1 MSHLTTPSVISGPN
15 GIVLSDEFVSSEV
28 TWKTRVADYMELSK
42 AKIAV
47 MVLITVAVGYL
58 LGSRNEVDWFR
69 LFHALLGIG
78 LIAASSCAL
87 NQWYEISTD
96 LLMPRTK
103 DRPLPAGRI
112 KPNEALVFAALTG
125 IYGAVHLMLFV
136 NITTMLLTLCT
147 LVMYVAIY
155 TPLKRRTSFCTAI
168 GAVPGAFPPVL
179 GWAASGQPLGW
190 DAFWLFS
197 LMFLWQFPHF
207 FAIAWMYRE
216 QYTQAGLWMLP
227 DGIPKRYVTGFLAVT
242 YAIILLPVSLLPQ
255 QFGMTGTFFFW
266 TTLLFGLA
274 YIAYSIRFLL
284 NETRKTA
291 RALLFCSLFYLPVV
305 LTTLT
310 WNHLSRLNAYTVA
323 SLEQTETD
331 LQQ

>member
-1 MSHLTTPSVISGPN
+1 MSHLTTPSIISQSSTMTLPN
-15 GIVLSDEFVSSEV
+15 KIGAEGL
-28 TWKTRVADYMELSK
+28 TWKTRVADYLELSK

-47 MVLITVAVGYL
+47 MVLLTVAVGYL
-58 LGSRNEVDWFR
+58 LGSRDQVDWIR
-69 LFHALLGIG
+69 LFNALLGVG

-112 KPNEALVFAALTG
+112 KPNEALIFAALTG
-125 IYGAVHLMLFV
+125 TGGAIHLMLFV

-147 LVMYVAIY
+147 LVMYVGIY

-179 GWAASGQPLGW
+179 GWTAAGQPLGW

-216 QYTQAGLWMLP
+216 QYAKAGLWMLP
-227 DGIPKRYVTGFLAVT
+227 NGIPKRYVTGFLAAT

-255 QFGMTGTFFFW
+255 QFGMTGHLFFW

-274 YIAYSIRFLL
+274 YIAYSVRFLL

-291 RALLFCSLFYLPVV
+291 RSLLFCSLFYLPLV

-310 WNHLSRLNAYTVA
+310 WNHLSLISNYTVA
-323 SLEQTETD
+323 SIDHTETE
-331 LQQ
+331 

>member
-1 MSHLTTPSVISGPN
+1 VSHLTTPSIISQPGTIALSN
-15 GIVLSDEFVSSEV
+15 GIGAGEL
-28 TWKTRVADYMELSK
+28 TWKTRLADYLELSK

-47 MVLITVAVGYL
+47 MVLVTVAVGYL
-58 LGSRNEVDWFR
+58 LGSRNQVDWLR
-69 LFHALLGIG
+69 LFNALLGIG

-112 KPNEALVFAALTG
+112 KPKEALVFAAITG
-125 IYGAVHLMLFV
+125 IYGAIHLVLFV
-136 NITTMLLTLCT
+136 NLTTMLLTLCT

-179 GWAASGQPLGW
+179 GWAAAGQPLGW
-190 DAFWLFS
+190 DVFWLFS

-216 QYTQAGLWMLP
+216 QYTKAGLWMLP
-227 DGIPKRYVTGFLAVT
+227 NGIPRKYVTGFLAVT

-255 QFGMTGTFFFW
+255 QFGMTGHLFFW

-274 YIAYSIRFLL
+274 YIAYSVRFLL

-291 RALLFCSLFYLPVV
+291 RSLLFCSLFYLPVV
-305 LTTLT
+305 LTALT
-310 WNHLSRLNAYTVA
+310 WNHLSLLNAYTVA
-323 SLEQTETD
+323 SVQQTETE

>member
-1 MSHLTTPSVISGPN
+1 MSHLTTPSIISQPSTMTLAN
-15 GIVLSDEFVSSEV
+15 GIGAGEL
-28 TWKTRVADYMELSK
+28 TWKTRIADYLELSK

-47 MVLITVAVGYL
+47 MVLVTVAVGYL
-58 LGSRNEVDWFR
+58 LGSRNQVDWFR
-69 LFHALLGIG
+69 LFNALLGIG

-87 NQWYEISTD
+87 NQWYEIATD

-103 DRPLPAGRI
+103 NRPLPAGRI
-112 KPNEALVFAALTG
+112 KPNEALVFAAITG
-125 IYGAVHLMLFV
+125 IYGAIHLVLFV
-136 NITTMLLTLCT
+136 NVTTMLLTVCT

-179 GWAASGQPLGW
+179 GWAAAGQPLGW

-216 QYTQAGLWMLP
+216 QYTKAGLWMLP
-227 DGIPKRYVTGFLAVT
+227 NGIPRKYVTGFLAVT

-255 QFGMTGTFFFW
+255 QFGMTGHLFFW
-266 TTLLFGLA
+266 TTFLFGLA
-274 YIAYSIRFLL
+274 YIAYSVRFLL

-291 RALLFCSLFYLPVV
+291 RSLLFCSLFYLPVV

-310 WNHLSRLNAYTVA
+310 WSHLSLLSAYTVA
-323 SLEQTETD
+323 SVEQTETE
-331 LQQ
+331 

>member
-1 MSHLTTPSVISGPN
+1 MSHLTTPSIISQSNTMTLAN
-15 GIVLSDEFVSSEV
+15 GIGTGEL
-28 TWKTRVADYMELSK
+28 TWKNRIADYLELSK

-47 MVLITVAVGYL
+47 MVLVTVAVGYL
-58 LGSRNEVDWFR
+58 LGSRNQVDWFR
-69 LFHALLGIG
+69 LFNALLGIG

-87 NQWYEISTD
+87 NQWYEIATD

-112 KPNEALVFAALTG
+112 KPNEALVFAAITG
-125 IYGAVHLMLFV
+125 IYGAIHLVLFV
-136 NITTMLLTLCT
+136 NLITMLLTVCT

-179 GWAASGQPLGW
+179 GWAAAGQPLGW

-207 FAIAWMYRE
+207 FAITWMYRE
-216 QYTQAGLWMLP
+216 QYTKAGLWMLP
-227 DGIPKRYVTGFLAVT
+227 NGIPGRYVTGFLAVT

-255 QFGMTGTFFFW
+255 QFGMTGQFFFW
-266 TTLLFGLA
+266 TTLTFGIA
-274 YIAYSIRFLL
+274 YIIYSVRFLL
-284 NETRKTA
+284 NETRQTA

-310 WNHLSRLNAYTVA
+310 WNHLTLLNTYTVA
-323 SLEQTETD
+323 SVEQAETD
-331 LQQ
+331 L